1 MSRAERG
8 SATVH
13 ALAVVALVCLV
24 AFTCLQ
30 AAFAVALRQRAAA
43 AADLAALAASR
54 ASVEGADPCAE
65 ARELARRNGARLRD
79 CRMDA
84 DVATITVRAVG
95 PRWTIGRWASEQRAR
110 AAPAWYL
117 E

>member
-1 MSRAERG
+1 MSRGEQG

-13 ALAVVALVCLV
+13 ALTVVVLVCFV
-24 AFTCLQ
+24 AFACVQ
-30 AAFAVALRQRAAA
+30 VAFAITLRQRAAA
-43 AADLAALAASR
+43 AADLSALAASR
-54 ASVEGADPCAE
+54 ASVEGEDACAE
-65 ARELARRNGARLRD
+65 ARSLARRNGARVRT

-84 DVATITVRAVG
+84 DVATVTVRAIG